1 MTTLPLR
8 SISICRSLFVSV
20 VLGTVIGPPL
30 PAEVTAADLPPLIRF
45 EFTQK
50 HMGMPFRVAFYA
62 RSEPVANEAAAAAFE
77 RIKQLDRTMSDYDP
91 DSELSRLCQTAGQR
105 RAIRMSDD
113 LLAVLIASQ
122 DLACRSDGAFDV
134 TVGPVVRLWRKARK
148 TRKMPLTEELA
159 AARKLVGYRNL
170 VINRE
175 AKTAE
180 LCLPGMQLDLGG
192 IAVGFACD
200 EAMKV
205 LRRHGITSAL
215 IDGSGDILVSDA
227 PPGERGWRVGV
238 APRGSPTG
246 PPTRF
251 LTLTNASVTTSGDA
265 WQFVEIEGHRYSHI
279 IDPATGLGLT
289 DRSSVTV
296 IALTGMIADGYAT
309 TVSALGPERGLQLIE
324 DTCDAAVL
332 IVRAPI
338 GKEVTF
344 VSSRWRRYEQGQ

>member
-1 MTTLPLR
+1 MT
-8 SISICRSLFVSV
+8 
-20 VLGTVIGPPL
+20 
-30 PAEVTAADLPPLIRF
+30 
-45 EFTQK
+45 
-50 HMGMPFRVAFYA
+50 
-62 RSEPVANEAAAAAFE
+62 
-77 RIKQLDRTMSDYDP
+77 
-91 DSELSRLCQTAGQR
+91 
-105 RAIRMSDD
+105 DD
-113 LLAVLIASQ
+113 LLALLIASQ

-148 TRKMPLTEELA
+148 TRRMLPVAELE

-175 AKTAE
+175 ARTAE

-192 IAVGFACD
+192 IAVGYACD
-200 EAMKV
+200 EAMSV
-205 LRRHGITSAL
+205 LRRHGIASAL

-227 PPGERGWRVGV
+227 PPGERGWRIGV

-265 WQFVEIEGHRYSHI
+265 WQFVEIEGRRYSHI
-279 IDPATGLGLT
+279 VDPATGLGLT

-296 IALTGMIADGYAT
+296 IAPTGIIADSYAT
-309 TVSALGPERGLQLIE
+309 AVSALGPERGLQLIE

-332 IVRAPI
+332 IVRAPN
-338 GKEVTF
+338 GQDETF
-344 VSSRWRRYEQGQ
+344 VSPRWRQYEQGQ